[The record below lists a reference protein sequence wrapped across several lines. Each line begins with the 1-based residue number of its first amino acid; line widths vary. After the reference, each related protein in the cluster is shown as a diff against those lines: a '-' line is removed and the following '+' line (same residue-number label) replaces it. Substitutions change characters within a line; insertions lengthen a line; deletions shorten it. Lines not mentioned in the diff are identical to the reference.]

1 MPCLHD
7 VGTYVLSAT
16 INMCSYQFNLVKSR
30 PSTYLYWYY
39 KKPNAMRVELI
50 PNRDERVR
58 FNVQENKVD
67 SLIYDDATFIKI
79 R

>member
-1 MPCLHD
+1 
-7 VGTYVLSAT
+7 
-16 INMCSYQFNLVKSR
+16 
-30 PSTYLYWYY
+30 
-39 KKPNAMRVELI
+39 MRVELI